1 MSNYVLNI
9 AAAVTGKHEG
19 FSPQHPEAGELMQYS
34 VSVIVIYL
42 LFIFLFSYGAAKLSY
57 TYNVSIG
64 TSSGM
69 TLLYS
74 ILSFLFSS
82 LYYPYY
88 AIALNPVGQ
97 KLKLRSQK

>member
-1 MSNYVLNI
+1 MSNYLLNI

-19 FSPQHPEAGELMQYS
+19 FSRQHPEADDLIKYS
-34 VSVIVIYL
+34 ITVIVIYL
-42 LFIFLFSYGAAKLSY
+42 VFIFLFSFGAAKLSY

-88 AIALNPVGQ
+88 AIMLNPVGQ
-97 KLKLRSQK
+97 KLKQRSQK